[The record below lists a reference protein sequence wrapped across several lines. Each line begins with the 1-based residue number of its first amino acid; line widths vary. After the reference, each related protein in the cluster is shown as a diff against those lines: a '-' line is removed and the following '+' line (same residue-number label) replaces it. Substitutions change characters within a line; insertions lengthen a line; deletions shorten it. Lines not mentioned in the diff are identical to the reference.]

1 MVSTASDEFY
11 DDADHPLFAD
21 KDRDLLVKRLA
32 TCGLPTRE
40 IVRIT
45 GTSTRT
51 VARIMQRFGLLRKSH
66 ERLPSSRKR
75 HTQRLTE
82 ILTHYYALKEI
93 TLDSMEQLA
102 RQHGLALK
110 KLFDLIR
117 EHVSPLRWAMRACLK
132 CQELTL
138 TPSPAAR
145 YCLACKKKVRKAREG
160 MDDESIYE

>member
-1 MVSTASDEFY
+1 MVSTVSDELY
-11 DDADHPLFAD
+11 DDADHPLFPGR
-21 KDRDLLVKRLA
+21 DRDLLVRRLA
-32 TCGLPTRE
+32 ACGLPTRE
-40 IVRIT
+40 IVRIS

-51 VARIMQRFGLLRKSH
+51 VARIMQRFGLLRKRH

-93 TLDSMEQLA
+93 TIDSLEQIA
-102 RQHGLALK
+102 RQHGLPLK

-117 EHVSPLRWAMRACLK
+117 EHVSPSRWAMRTCLK
-132 CQELTL
+132 CEELTL

-145 YCLACKKKVRKAREG
+145 YCPTCKEKVKKARSS
-160 MDDESIYE
+160 MDDDAIYE